1 VNSIYPSKSFL
12 KDAKNALNGH
22 EIFEVSI
29 LGGWRGRVLAK
40 EVKQWPT
47 IADGDRIGA
56 GAWKPPSITCNLLM
70 MPLLT
75 IHYAALS
82 AKYEM
87 RCKVNGSS
95 VVLTYVPL

>member
-1 VNSIYPSKSFL
+1 MNSIYPSRVFL
-12 KDAKNALNGH
+12 KEAKKALNTH
-22 EIFEVSI
+22 DVFEVSI

-40 EVKQWPT
+40 EVGSWPA
-47 IADGDRIGA
+47 IAEGDKIGG
-56 GAWKPPSITCNLLM
+56 GAWKPPSIICNLLM

-87 RCKVNGSS
+87 RSKVSGSS
-95 VVLTYVPL
+95 VVLTYLPL